1 MRLTISS
8 LCSVKLIY
16 QYLQLRK
23 EVDGADP
30 WLEDIDTFLNSS
42 TRFTIA
48 LASQKENLL
57 CMEVG
62 GTSQVKVKNLVAQDS
77 CFYFCYSQTTSR
89 SIKASWNEDYIDL
102 LHVDPQNL
110 PIPYKCLRGWW
121 RAELLLK
128 RQIDICI
135 LSSVI
140 KGKPKKQ

>member
-48 LASQKENLL
+48 LA
-57 CMEVG
+57 
-62 GTSQVKVKNLVAQDS
+62 
-77 CFYFCYSQTTSR
+77 R
-89 SIKASWNEDYIDL
+89 
-102 LHVDPQNL
+102 
-110 PIPYKCLRGWW
+110 
-121 RAELLLK
+121 
-128 RQIDICI
+128 
-135 LSSVI
+135 
-140 KGKPKKQ
+140 